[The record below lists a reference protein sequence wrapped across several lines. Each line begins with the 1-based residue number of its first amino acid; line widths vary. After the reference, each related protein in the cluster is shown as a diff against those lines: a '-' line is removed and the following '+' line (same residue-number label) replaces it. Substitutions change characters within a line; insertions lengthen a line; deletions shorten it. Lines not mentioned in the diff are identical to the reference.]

1 MGPVR
6 VRDRVMAIVPEY
18 DRLMSSSP
26 PDPGPGGNAP
36 RKPPTARRVEVLHV
50 HRLSPRMVR
59 VTFTGEALDGFE
71 WRGPAGHLKLT
82 VPEEG
87 SHDVPMPAPDGPR
100 SPFMRTYTPRRFDA
114 SLRELDVDLVLHD
127 EGPAGKWAVRAQKG
141 DRLVVMGPAPG
152 YRIDADAPSLVL
164 AGDETALPA
173 IETILEEL
181 PAHTR
186 ARVYVEVANHREAR
200 PLQSAASIEVRWL
213 SRGED
218 FRDAGKPLEEALR
231 AQGALPG
238 GAPRIYV
245 GCEAAAMRRIRDY
258 LLKERGVERSM
269 LVTRGYWKLGAV
281 NPSDKDYGEEG

>member
-1 MGPVR
+1 MGSVR
-6 VRDRVMAIVPEY
+6 AY
-18 DRLMSSSP
+18 DSPMSSP
-26 PDPGPGGNAP
+26 TPDSNGSAP

-50 HRLSPRMVR
+50 HRLSPRMIR
-59 VTFTGEALDGFE
+59 VTFTGDALDGFE

-87 SHDVPMPAPDGPR
+87 SHEVPMPAPDGPR

-127 EGPAGKWAVRAQKG
+127 EGPAGKWAMRAQKG

-152 YRIDADAPSLVL
+152 YKIDPGAQWFVL

-181 PAHTR
+181 PAQTR
-186 ARVYVEVANHREAR
+186 AKLYVEVTNHREAR
-200 PLQSAASIEVRWL
+200 PLQSAATIEVRWL

-218 FRDAGKPLEEALR
+218 FREAGKPLEEALR
-231 AQGALPG
+231 AQGALPAG
-238 GAPRIYV
+238 PGRIYV
-245 GCEAAAMRRIRDY
+245 GCEAGAMRRIRDY
-258 LLKERGVERSM
+258 YLKERGVERNT
-269 LVTRGYWKLGAV
+269 LVTRGYWKLGAA
-281 NPSDKDYGEEG
+281 NPSDKDFGDDPD

>member
-1 MGPVR
+1 MR
-6 VRDRVMAIVPEY
+6 VIVQAY
-18 DRLMSSSP
+18 DRAMTTTPSDSN
-26 PDPGPGGNAP
+26 GAP
-36 RKPPTARRVEVLHV
+36 RKPPTARSVEVLHV
-50 HRLSPRMVR
+50 HRLSPRMIR
-59 VTFTGEALDGFE
+59 VTFTGDALEGFE

-87 SHDVPMPAPDGPR
+87 SHEAPLPAPDGPR

-141 DRLVVMGPAPG
+141 DRLIVMGPAPG
-152 YRIDADAPSLVL
+152 YKIDADATWFLL

-181 PAHTR
+181 PALAR
-186 ARVYVEVANHREAR
+186 AKVLVEVSSHREAR
-200 PLQSAASIEVRWL
+200 PLQSGASIEVRWL

-231 AQGALPG
+231 ASGAWPAG
-238 GAPRIYV
+238 GRIYV
-245 GCEAAAMRRIRDY
+245 GCEAGAMRRIRDY
-258 LLKERGVERSM
+258 CLKERGVERSA
-269 LVTRGYWKLGAV
+269 LVTRGYWKLGAE
-281 NPSDKDYGEEG
+281 NPSDRDFGEEPA

>member
-1 MGPVR
+1 
-6 VRDRVMAIVPEY
+6 
-18 DRLMSSSP
+18 MSSSA
-26 PDPGPGGNAP
+26 PDTNASAP

-50 HRLSPRMVR
+50 HRLSPRMIR
-59 VTFTGEALDGFE
+59 VTFTGDALDGFE

-87 SHDVPMPAPDGPR
+87 SHEAPMPAPDGPR

-114 SLRELDVDLVLHD
+114 SLRELDVDFVLHD
-127 EGPAGKWAVRAQKG
+127 EGPAGKWAVRAKKG

-152 YRIDADAPSLVL
+152 YKIDPDAQWFVL

-181 PAHTR
+181 PAHAR
-186 ARVYVEVANHREAR
+186 AKVYVEVTNQREAR
-200 PLQSAASIEVRWL
+200 PLQSAASIDVRWL

-218 FRDAGKPLEEALR
+218 FREAGKPLEAALR
-231 AQGALPG
+231 APEPLPAEAG
-238 GAPRIYV
+238 RIYV

-258 LLKERGVERSM
+258 YLKERGVERET
-269 LVTRGYWKLGAV
+269 LVTRGYWKLGAA
-281 NPSDKDYGEEG
+281 NPSDRDFGDEPD

>member
-1 MGPVR
+1 
-6 VRDRVMAIVPEY
+6 
-18 DRLMSSSP
+18 MSSSSP
-26 PDPGPGGNAP
+26 NPNGDAP
-36 RKPPTARRVEVLHV
+36 RKAPTARRVEVLHV
-50 HRLSPRMVR
+50 HRLSPRMAR
-59 VTFTGEALDGFE
+59 VTFTGEALEGFE

-82 VPEEG
+82 MPEAG
-87 SHDVPMPAPDGPR
+87 SHEAPMPAADGPR

-152 YRIDADAPSLVL
+152 YKIDPEAQWFLL

-181 PAHTR
+181 PAHVQ
-186 ARVYVEVANHREAR
+186 AKVYVEVTNQREAR

-218 FRDAGKPLEEALR
+218 FREAGKPLEAALR
-231 AQGALPG
+231 AQGALPAG
-238 GAPRIYV
+238 PGHIYV

-258 LLKERGVERSM
+258 YAKERGVERSA
-269 LVTRGYWKLGAV
+269 LVTRGYWKLGAA
-281 NPSDKDYGEEG
+281 NPSDRDFGDDPA

>member
-1 MGPVR
+1 
-6 VRDRVMAIVPEY
+6 MAIVQAY
-18 DRLMSSSP
+18 DRAMTTTPSDSN
-26 PDPGPGGNAP
+26 GAP
-36 RKPPTARRVEVLHV
+36 RKPPTARSVEVLHV
-50 HRLSPRMVR
+50 HRLSPRMIR
-59 VTFTGEALDGFE
+59 VTFTGDALEGFE

-87 SHDVPMPAPDGPR
+87 SHEVPMPAPDGPR
-100 SPFMRTYTPRRFDA
+100 SPYMRTYTPRRFDA
-114 SLRELDVDLVLHD
+114 SLRELDVDLVLHG
-127 EGPAGKWAVRAQKG
+127 EGPAGKWAMRAQKG

-152 YRIDADAPSLVL
+152 YKIDADAPWFLL

-186 ARVYVEVANHREAR
+186 AKVLVEVSSHREAR

-218 FRDAGKPLEEALR
+218 FRDAGKPLEAALR
-231 AQGALPG
+231 EGAWPG
-238 GAPRIYV
+238 GPGRIYV
-245 GCEAAAMRRIRDY
+245 GCEAGAMRRIRDHC
-258 LLKERGVERSM
+258 LKERGVERNT

-281 NPSDKDYGEEG
+281 NPSDRDFGED